1 MQKNRADAGGIKIR
15 VKFPLS
21 VKLIT
26 IITIIVMISAFV
38 ISGLSSYFFMEDS
51 AARVEEN
58 NLTMVQIF
66 SAQMEAEL
74 QAVYASAL
82 SLLDTLRIS
91 SSKSFMDVAEQQ
103 FFTRNAHIAY
113 IGVPGMFSLY
123 NHKFFIA
130 NESDEQSITAMLEAK
145 GEALQRANNG
155 ELAVLSGSAYFN
167 IPVMLLAA
175 PYTDGGSKNR
185 IVVAFSTERIQAA
198 VESETIFT
206 TYALSQYKDLLVH
219 PEREKLKFGISNTAE
234 EILSRIY
241 ETPEELMQFSYTQDG
256 VKYFIASQKISFG
269 RFTAVSRV
277 PAVLVYDVVKY
288 IAVRNAILTAM
299 VLLIS
304 ILAVWFFA
312 HGISRPVL
320 ALAEAAAL
328 IEQGVFNI
336 SLKPASRD
344 EIGLLTRS
352 FVKMGKGLAERE
364 QLRETFGKFV
374 NKEIAD
380 RAMKGELKL
389 GGERKVATIFFSDIR
404 SFTAISENMSP
415 EDVVEFLNEYM
426 TRMVDCIEQT
436 HGVVDKFIGDAIMGV
451 WGAPVSTGSPQ
462 KDALFAIKSML
473 LMRASLIE
481 FNKTRG
487 GPGKPI
493 LHIGCGLNT
502 GHCLA
507 GQIGSTQ
514 RMEYTVIGDA
524 VNTASRIEALNKPFC
539 TDILLSDNTYRLVK
553 DYVITEPMPAIRVKG
568 KKEPLQIYALV
579 NYKNAEG
586 PQTLDEVRRMLN
598 ITPPSQPLTE
608 PEEEVKYEIPAA
620 K

>member
-1 MQKNRADAGGIKIR
+1 MRKNRTEDSGIKIR

-26 IITIIVMISAFV
+26 IITIIVMLSAFV

-66 SAQMEAEL
+66 SGQMEAEL
-74 QAVYASAL
+74 QAVYASSL
-82 SLLDTLRIS
+82 SLLDTLRINT
-91 SSKSFMDVAEQQ
+91 SKNFMQVAEQQ
-103 FFTRNAHIAY
+103 FFARNTHIAY
-113 IGVPGMFSLY
+113 IGVPNTYSLY
-123 NHKFFIA
+123 NHKFFLA
-130 NESDEQSITAMLEAK
+130 NESDEQSIPAMLDAK
-145 GEALQRANNG
+145 EDILQRANNG
-155 ELAVLSGSAYFN
+155 ELAVLNGSAYFN
-167 IPVMLLAA
+167 IPVMILIA
-175 PYTDGGSKNR
+175 PYTDSGSKNR
-185 IVVAFSTERIQAA
+185 IVIVFSTERIQSA
-198 VESETIFT
+198 VESDGIFT

-219 PEREKLKFGISNTAE
+219 PDREKLKLGISNTAE
-234 EILSRIY
+234 EILNRIY
-241 ETPEELMQFSYTQDG
+241 ETPEELIQFSYTQDG
-256 VKYFIASQKISFG
+256 VKYFLASQKISFG
-269 RFTAVSRV
+269 RFTTISSV
-277 PAVLVYDVVKY
+277 PATLVYNVVKQ
-288 IAVRNAILTAM
+288 IAVRNAILAAM

-312 HGISRPVL
+312 HSISRPVL
-320 ALAEAAAL
+320 ALAEAAAR
-328 IEQGVFNI
+328 IEQGVFHI
-336 SLKPASRD
+336 PLKPASRD

-374 NKEIAD
+374 NKEIAE
-380 RAMKGELKL
+380 RAMKGELRL
-389 GGERKVATIFFSDIR
+389 GGERKIATIFFSDIR

-415 EDVVEFLNEYM
+415 EDVVEFLNDYM

-473 LMRASLIE
+473 LMRSSLME
-481 FNKTRG
+481 FNKNRG
-487 GPGKPI
+487 VPGKPI

-502 GHCLA
+502 GQCLA

-514 RMEYTVIGDA
+514 RMEYTVIGDT
-524 VNTASRIEALNKPFC
+524 VNTASRIESLNKPFC

-579 NYKNAEG
+579 NYKNADG
-586 PQTLDEVRRMLN
+586 PKTLDEVRRMLN

-608 PEEEVKYEIPAA
+608 PEEEVKYELPAA
-620 K
+620 Q